1 MKRVTITDV
10 AHRAGVS
17 KSTVSHALSDK
28 RPISEATKA
37 RIQQVIVELGYEP
50 NPIAQ
55 KLAGAGAGRTNIG
68 FALPLI
74 LPEIDGLE
82 IKFIASAAQTISKCG
97 YTFVLISD
105 TDRAGGNLLRF
116 IDNGVV
122 DGFILMQVQL
132 HDPRVEL
139 LVQRD
144 VPFVLIGRCEENE
157 GIAWV
162 DSDILSGMTTAVG
175 HLAELGHEKLLYLYQ
190 DDLSFGF
197 ASRSLQAFHNVCA
210 DYGLESLTE
219 PCDLT
224 ASSGEAA
231 LYRVLD
237 SDNSVT
243 AIIVWNDAAAMGVIQ
258 AANSWGLRVPE
269 DLSVI
274 CTNDTTISR
283 LAAYKPTM
291 IDIQP
296 QALATNAARMLI
308 RILEEHQLE
317 VHQVLIPPRFIIGNT
332 TSRPHLN
339 AL

>member
-37 RIQQVIVELGYEP
+37 RIQQAIMELGYEP

-55 KLAGAGAGRTNIG
+55 KLAGVGAGRRNIG

-82 IKFIASAAQTISKCG
+82 IKFIASAAQTISRCG

-105 TDRAGGNLLRF
+105 TDRGADNLLRF

-132 HDPRVEL
+132 HDPRIEL
-139 LVQRD
+139 LVERGI
-144 VPFVLIGRCEENE
+144 PFVLIGRCEENE
-157 GIAWV
+157 GIVLV
-162 DSDILSGMTTAVG
+162 DSDIMSGMMTAVG
-175 HLAELGHEKLLYLYQ
+175 HLAELGHSRLLYLYQ
-190 DDLSFGF
+190 NDLSFGF
-197 ASRSLQAFHNVCA
+197 ASRSLQAFHKACVT
-210 DYGLESLTE
+210 YGLESLTE
-219 PCDLT
+219 PCELT
-224 ASSGEAA
+224 AISGEAA
-231 LYRVLD
+231 FYRVLD
-237 SDNSVT
+237 SDNSAT
-243 AIIVWNDAAAMGVIQ
+243 ATIVWNDAAAMGVIQ
-258 AANSWGLRVPE
+258 AANNRGLRVPE

-283 LAAYKPTM
+283 LAAYRPTM

-296 QALATNAARMLI
+296 QALAANASRMLI
-308 RILEEHQLE
+308 QILEERQIEAHQM
-317 VHQVLIPPRFIIGNT
+317 LIPPKFIIGNS
-332 TSRPHLN
+332 TSRPHSH
-339 AL
+339 AQ